1 MIDERLGRF
10 PRAERP
16 APARPLLVAVC
27 REPGPIADDEIATL
41 IEWGGLDPER
51 GIETVH
57 LLAPD
62 APEPEDIDLDR
73 YWAVAITGS
82 PFGIRPD
89 PVHDAEHPP
98 AGGMAALERMRRRAV
113 ALAGRLVAED
123 RPALAL
129 CFGLQAIALA
139 LGGELTSDQGEDLSA
154 PHLRPTEAGLADP
167 VTGRLPTALRGYV
180 GHAASLA
187 VGLDGALPGG
197 GTILLTGTTC
207 QVQMAR
213 WGRHVYGT
221 QFHPEITTEGMRIR
235 IAQYGGAYYP
245 PEERAAVIE
254 RCDSADVTGAN
265 ALITAFT
272 NHYAHT
278 LTM

>member
-1 MIDERLGRF
+1 MIDERPGRS
-10 PRAERP
+10 PRADRP
-16 APARPLLVAVC
+16 VPARPLLVAVC
-27 REPGPIADDEIATL
+27 REPGPIADDELATL

-51 GIETVH
+51 GIETIH
-57 LLAPD
+57 LLEAG
-62 APEPEDIDLDR
+62 APEPEEIDLDR

-89 PVHDAEHPP
+89 PAHDAAHPP
-98 AGGMAALERMRRRAV
+98 AGGPAALERMRRRAV

-123 RPALAL
+123 RPTLAL

-139 LGGELTSDQGEDLSA
+139 LGGGLTSAQGEDLSA
-154 PHLRPTEAGLADP
+154 PRLSPTEAGLADP
-167 VTGRLPTALRGYV
+167 VAGRLPAALQGYV
-180 GHAASLA
+180 GHADALA
-187 VGLDGALPGG
+187 VGPDGTLPGG

-213 WGRHVYGT
+213 WGEHVYGT

-265 ALITAFT
+265 ALITAFASR
-272 NHYAHT
+272 YAHST
-278 LTM
+278 TT